1 MESRVR
7 SEDHR
12 AHRSERQQGGAGADN
27 SDRKSHRRRLCD
39 DRTCCRTRRV
49 SLNDFPGYGDNLH
62 DVGHRRRW
70 HHRHRASRHG
80 RCGCAVRPPMSE
92 DAVIE
97 ANGLTKT
104 YGQAVAVDHV
114 SFSVGRGEIFG
125 LLGPNG
131 AGKTTTILMMLGL
144 TDISGGDVRVLGF
157 NPAREPLSVKRRV
170 GYLPDTVGF
179 YDNLTAADN
188 LRYTARLIGFR
199 LAEREKRIADA
210 LERVGLSDVADNRV
224 GTFSRGM
231 RQRLGLAEILMKG
244 AQIAILDEP
253 TSGLDPHAT
262 SELLAIIRGFK
273 SEGVSVLLSSHLLER
288 VQSVCDRVAL
298 FNNGRIALMGSVAEL
313 GREVLGGGYV
323 VDIEADGA
331 ALADRL
337 ALIPGVSGVE
347 KIGIG
352 KVRLHA
358 DRDVR
363 SEAAVEVVAMHGR
376 LKYLGVQEASL
387 EAIYNHY
394 FDAKAETPKEGA
406 RHAA

>member
-1 MESRVR
+1 MT
-7 SEDHR
+7 
-12 AHRSERQQGGAGADN
+12 Q
-27 SDRKSHRRRLCD
+27 
-39 DRTCCRTRRV
+39 
-49 SLNDFPGYGDNLH
+49 
-62 DVGHRRRW
+62 
-70 HHRHRASRHG
+70 
-80 RCGCAVRPPMSE
+80 

-97 ANGLTKT
+97 AKDLTKT
-104 YGQAVAVDHV
+104 YGSATAVDHI

-131 AGKTTTILMMLGL
+131 AGKTTTILMLLGL
-144 TDISGGDVRVLGF
+144 TDISAGEVRVLGF
-157 NPAREPLSVKRRV
+157 DPARESLSVKRRV

-179 YDNLTAADN
+179 YGNLTAADN

-199 LAEREKRIADA
+199 SAEREKRIADA
-210 LERVGLSDVADNRV
+210 LDRVGLAEFAEKRV
-224 GTFSRGM
+224 STFSHGM

-262 SELLAIIRGFK
+262 AELLGTIRGFK

-298 FNNGRIALMGSVAEL
+298 FSAGRIALMGSVPDL

-331 ALADRL
+331 GLGERL

-347 KIGIG
+347 NTGIG
-352 KVRLHA
+352 KLRLHA

-363 SEAAVEVVAMHGR
+363 PEAAAEVVAMAGR
-376 LKYLGVQEASL
+376 LKYLGVQEPSL
-387 EAIYNHY
+387 EAIYTRY
-394 FDAKAETPKEGA
+394 FEGKPEEAMQEGA